1 VHAATRWGED
11 AHIIFFF
18 ILEAPETNADE
29 QLERANA

>member
-1 VHAATRWGED
+1 VHAATGWGED

-18 ILEAPETNADE
+18 ILETSETNVDE